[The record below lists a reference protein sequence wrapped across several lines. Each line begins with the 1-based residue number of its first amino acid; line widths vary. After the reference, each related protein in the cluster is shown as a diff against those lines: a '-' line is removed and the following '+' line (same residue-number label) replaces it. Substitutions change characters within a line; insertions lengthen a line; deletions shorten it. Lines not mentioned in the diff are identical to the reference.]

1 MAEEK
6 KAKAATTRKKPE
18 PRPAYIGLVFP
29 NHPNM
34 KKEDVVVRFTTRKVD
49 TILKA
54 VTDGNEN
61 VVVTQIKID

>member
-18 PRPAYIGLVFP
+18 PRPAYIGLSFP
-29 NHPNM
+29 NHPGM
-34 KKEDVVVRFTTRKVD
+34 KKEDVVVKFTTRKVN
-49 TILKA
+49 TILEA
-54 VTDGNEN
+54 VTGGGEN